1 MSTIAQG
8 VRRPARARANGSAA
22 PRARGRARPRLL
34 LGGGILWIVLFAAL
48 LAGVV
53 AVNVTVLRLNVQL
66 DQAGRESSQLK
77 ADIASLRS
85 ELSSVSASARIE
97 SRARKDLGLIP
108 ADPDS
113 ITYVELER

>member
-8 VRRPARARANGSAA
+8 ARRPRRARTTSDTRAA
-22 PRARGRARPRLL
+22 TRLRTRPRLL
-34 LGGGILWIVLFAAL
+34 LGGGILWIVLFGVL

-85 ELSSVSASARIE
+85 ELSSASASARIE
-97 SRARKDLGLIP
+97 TRARNDLGLVP

-113 ITYVELER
+113 IAYVELER